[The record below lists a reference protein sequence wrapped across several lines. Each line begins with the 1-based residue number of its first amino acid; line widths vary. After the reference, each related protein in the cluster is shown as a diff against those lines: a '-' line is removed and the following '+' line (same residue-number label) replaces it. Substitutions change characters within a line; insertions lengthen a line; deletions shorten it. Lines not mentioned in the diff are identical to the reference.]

1 MYIYSKTYIA
11 YGVTH
16 LSKKYFIHL
25 QKTELTI
32 PLGILRKDNQM
43 RNTWNVS
50 ISHNVVCEHITSES
64 LASSLKT
71 QILRPYH

>member
-1 MYIYSKTYIA
+1 MHIHSKRYIA

-32 PLGILRKDNQM
+32 PLGMLRKDNQM
-43 RNTWNVS
+43 RTPRIAVFLIMWFVTTLHRN
-50 ISHNVVCEHITSES
+50 H
-64 LASSLKT
+64 
-71 QILRPYH
+71 

>member
-1 MYIYSKTYIA
+1 MHIYSKRYIA

-16 LSKKYFIHL
+16 LSKKKYFIHL

-43 RNTWNVS
+43 RNAWNSS

-64 LASSLKT
+64 LVASLKT
-71 QILRPYH
+71 QILRP